1 MTLCNPMDY
10 SPPGSSVHEILQA
23 RILEWV
29 AVSFRNIRREVV
41 KKSRVWGFPGD
52 PVVKNLPCTARD
64 TGLIPGLGT
73 SHMPQSN

>member
-1 MTLCNPMDY
+1 MDY

-52 PVVKNLPCTARD
+52 PVVKTLPSNEGGA
-64 TGLIPGLGT
+64 GLIPTQGAKISYT
-73 SHMPQSN
+73 SQPKD